1 MSLYDQDEIINLNNI
16 IICKDVIIP
25 RLQDGN
31 VNFNSN
37 LIKEKFNQLET
48 EENSMHQHGRH
59 KNIEITGIPDSTT
72 HENLK
77 STVNEIFT

>member
-1 MSLYDQDEIINLNNI
+1 MSLYDKDEIINLNNI

-31 VNFNSN
+31 VIFNSN
-37 LIKEKFNQLET
+37 LIKYKFNQLET

>member
-1 MSLYDQDEIINLNNI
+1 MSLYDKDEIINLNNI

-72 HENLK
+72 HEN
-77 STVNEIFT
+77 